1 MTGLLAK
8 AWRPAL
14 LMLGLVAA
22 GLALRGLGLDARVAA
37 AGEGGALAFVALGT
51 LACAVAVPRQ
61 VVAYAGGL
69 AFGFWPGAALAL
81 AAEVLGCTANFFW
94 ARLAARRW
102 AERWLQR
109 AAGGRLDRLNRF
121 LAAQAFTAT
130 LTLRLLPVGS
140 NILLNLLAGVSG
152 VLAGRF
158 LLASALGY
166 IPQTAV
172 FALLGGGVQVSAA
185 AQVALAAALFAASIG
200 LGLLLLRRRPVP
212 V

>member
-140 NILLNLLAGVSG
+140 NLVLNLLAGVSG
-152 VLAGRF
+152 VAFGPF
-158 LLASALGY
+158 LLASVLGFV
-166 IPQTAV
+166 PQTAV
-172 FALLGGGVQVSAA
+172 FAMLGDGVRVSEAERYM
-185 AQVALAAALFAASIG
+185 LAAVLLAVSVG
-200 LGLLLLRRRPVP
+200 LGALLMHRQPAV
-212 V
+212 